1 MRLWRTPG
9 GKREGQGT
17 RQWNNGGGVQGQRWA
32 GVDQGKGNSTFP
44 SCPAPPKMI
53 SCDDT
58 QTRVRVRSVP
68 PYLVHEHMGTGG
80 RDSRRRHA
88 QCSSDS
94 PCAKR
99 LGSRLRLL
107 ARVVPLPTMSLTVAP
122 WCVRVSRR
130 RFRASAC
137 CAWRW
142 PIRDLRLLDEPS
154 RATMEGTA
162 SDGDD
167 ASTNWSAATSSRPW
181 RRAQVHGKRGA
192 DEAEATPVV
201 AREAALGARASLLWL
216 QEPASFDIRPPCLLV
231 AGNAE
236 PACFRSPT
244 TPERLSPVRSCSLPR
259 FLREYR
265 QDAEIGGHKWS
276 RGWIFIASLDN
287 DRGIAL
293 PWWR

>member
-1 MRLWRTPG
+1 MVCA
-9 GKREGQGT
+9 
-17 RQWNNGGGVQGQRWA
+17 RQSA
-32 GVDQGKGNSTFP
+32 T
-44 SCPAPPKMI
+44 
-53 SCDDT
+53 
-58 QTRVRVRSVP
+58 VP
-68 PYLVHEHMGTGG
+68 C
-80 RDSRRRHA
+80 
-88 QCSSDS
+88 Q
-94 PCAKR
+94 
-99 LGSRLRLL
+99 RLL
-107 ARVVPLPTMSLTVAP
+107 CLAVAYQG
-122 WCVRVSRR
+122 
-130 RFRASAC
+130 
-137 CAWRW
+137 
-142 PIRDLRLLDEPS
+142 PS
-154 RATMEGTA
+154 VA
-162 SDGDD
+162 
-167 ASTNWSAATSSRPW
+167 
-181 RRAQVHGKRGA
+181 RRAQQGYHGGDGKRWRRRLHQLVSRDELPAVEKGTGPREEGA